1 MSATPAK
8 ASSFVAGKLDTPDP
22 DAATGLHGKYFGLRR
37 TRDESEVEG
46 WYFVVREGDRAGWAA
61 LEAYA
66 DACESYEPELATD
79 LRQHVRDERLAQGL
93 YDAGWER

>member
-1 MSATPAK
+1 MPRDEGRMRTSRPSTLN
-8 ASSFVAGKLDTPDP
+8 SSPHP
-22 DAATGLHGKYFGLRR
+22 GLRGKYYGLRR

-46 WYFVVREGDRAGWAA
+46 WYFVIREFDQAGWKA

-66 DACESYEPELATD
+66 DACESYASELATD

-93 YDAGWER
+93 YDASWER